1 MIFLKTGNV
10 LSDDNIF
17 NVNNIKIS
25 NKKFNKKDQSANQA
39 IRDGFKELINRIL
52 LQEDKKKLSNLNLKD
67 IKNLVTYYQITNKN
81 KKEIED
87 NLAYNIQFDKEK
99 LHDLFYKLNISYA
112 DISNQEIYILPILK
126 KQNQN

>member
-1 MIFLKTGNV
+1 MFYQTTIFLMLIILKFQ
-10 LSDDNIF
+10 I
-17 NVNNIKIS
+17 
-25 NKKFNKKDQSANQA
+25 KKFNKKDQSANQA

-87 NLAYNIQFDKEK
+87 NLAYNIQFDK
-99 LHDLFYKLNISYA
+99 
-112 DISNQEIYILPILK
+112 K
-126 KQNQN
+126 KNFMTYFTN